1 MHFQNYFLRSKM
13 TRIIGL
19 TGGIGSGKSTVANYI
34 ASKGIP
40 VYIADEEAK
49 KIMERIEVKSS
60 IQSLFK
66 ESILN
71 ADNTLNRNKIAELV
85 FSNPDKL
92 KQLNAIV
99 HPAVKNHF
107 INWMKEHKDDS
118 FIIKEVAILF
128 ETGGHSDCDMVI
140 LITAPED
147 VRIERA
153 MKRDNSSKES
163 VLARIKNQLPEA
175 DKIKLSD
182 FVIENTNLETTLL
195 KIDEILKILAKT

>member
-1 MHFQNYFLRSKM
+1 M

-49 KIMERIEVKSS
+49 KIMERIDVKSS

-107 INWMKEHKDDS
+107 ISWMNEHNDAS

-128 ETGGHSDCDMVI
+128 ETGGHSDWDKVI

-182 FVIENTNLETTLL
+182 FVVENTNLESTLL

>member
-1 MHFQNYFLRSKM
+1 M

-49 KIMERIEVKSS
+49 KIMEGSDVKHN
-60 IQSLFK
+60 IQILFPQ
-66 ESILN
+66 SVLN
-71 ADNTLNRNKIAELV
+71 DDNTLNRNKIAEFV

-92 KQLNAIV
+92 KLLNAIV
-99 HPAVKNHF
+99 HPAVKNDF
-107 INWMKEHKDDS
+107 SNWMKEHKDAS
-118 FIIKEVAILF
+118 FVIKEVAILF
-128 ETGGHSDCDMVI
+128 ETGGHKDCDKVI

-182 FVIENTNLETTLL
+182 FVVENTNLETTLL

>member
-1 MHFQNYFLRSKM
+1 M

-49 KIMERIEVKSS
+49 KIMERIDVKSS

-71 ADNTLNRNKIAELV
+71 TDNTLNRNKIAELV

-107 INWMKEHKDDS
+107 INWMKEHKDAS

-128 ETGGHSDCDMVI
+128 ETGGHKDCDKVI
-140 LITAPED
+140 LITAPEE

-182 FVIENTNLETTLL
+182 FVVENTNLETTLL
-195 KIDEILKILAKT
+195 KIDKILKILAKI

>member
-1 MHFQNYFLRSKM
+1 M

-49 KIMERIEVKSS
+49 KIMERTDVKHN
-60 IQSLFK
+60 IQNLFPQ
-66 ESILN
+66 SVLN
-71 ADNTLNRNKIAELV
+71 DDNTLNRNKIAEFV
-85 FSNPDKL
+85 FSNPEKL

-107 INWMKEHKDDS
+107 INWTKEHKDAS

-128 ETGGHSDCDMVI
+128 ETGGHKDCDKVI
-140 LITAPED
+140 LITAPEE

-153 MKRDNSSKES
+153 MKRDNSSKKS
-163 VLARIKNQLPEA
+163 VSARIKNQLPEA

-182 FVIENTNLETTLL
+182 FVVENTNLETTLL